1 MGDPESDA
9 LQLEANGYTF
19 SGIAAGPEA
28 RLYREGLEHYS
39 AVLKKALRKKSA

>member
-28 RLYREGLEHYS
+28 GEL
-39 AVLKKALRKKSA
+39 VLLLHGWPQFAD